1 VTLVLLSKSR
11 CVAHDQRTLKSNNLV
26 TFPIRKQTPPA
37 AMYHENIK
45 PMKTTYAYTKIVLL
59 LLGAAMFTLA
69 SARADTYSWTNF
81 QSDIAGVA
89 QHTDPNLVN
98 PWGMAASSNGT
109 NGIIWVSDN
118 GTGVSTL
125 YHQDGTA
132 LSLVVTIPT
141 AKQNRGTGNPTG
153 VVSNTTQSFPVT
165 KNGTSA
171 PARFI
176 FVSEDG
182 SISGW
187 NPTVDPTNAIIAVDN
202 GTNRGVDHAV
212 YKSATLGVANN
223 HNFLYASNFHTGK
236 VETYDESFHQV
247 TPNGFTDPNLP
258 AGYAPFGI
266 RNFNG
271 EIFVTYAK
279 QDHAKHDD
287 VPGPGFGFVNV
298 FDTSGNFLRR
308 LVSNGNLNAPW
319 GLALVDNEL
328 WVGNF
333 GDGLINVYDPMT
345 GNFIETLMR
354 ADGTP
359 LQFDGL
365 WDLLPLGNGVY
376 FTAGIA
382 DEAHGL
388 FGLITE
394 D

>member
-1 VTLVLLSKSR
+1 MKTIHTSIKTTLLVLIAMSF
-11 CVAHDQRTLKSNNLV
+11 T
-26 TFPIRKQTPPA
+26 A
-37 AMYHENIK
+37 A
-45 PMKTTYAYTKIVLL
+45 
-59 LLGAAMFTLA
+59 F
-69 SARADTYSWTNF
+69 ARADSYSWTNF

-89 QHTDPNLVN
+89 QHVDPNLVN
-98 PWGMAASSNGT
+98 PWGMAASSGGT
-109 NGIIWVSDN
+109 IWVSDN

-132 LSLVVTIPT
+132 VSLVVTIPT
-141 AKQNRGTGNPTG
+141 AARNREGGNPTG
-153 VVSNTTQSFPVT
+153 VVFNSTSFFNVT
-165 KNGTSA
+165 LNGNSQ

-187 NPTVDPTNAIIAVDN
+187 NPALDQTHAIIAVDN
-202 GTNRGVDHAV
+202 GTNRGINRAI
-212 YKSATLGVANN
+212 YKGATLGVANG
-223 HNFLYASNFHTGK
+223 HNFLYATNFHTGH

-247 TPNGFTDPNLP
+247 NPGGFADPGLP
-258 AGYAPFGI
+258 AGYGPFGI

-279 QDHAKHDD
+279 QDHDREDD

-308 LVSNGNLNAPW
+308 LISNGNLNAPW
-319 GLALVDNEL
+319 GLALVEDEL

-333 GDGLINVYDPMT
+333 GDGKINNYDPAT
-345 GNFIETLMR
+345 GAFIETISG

-359 LQFDGL
+359 LEFDGL
-365 WDLLPLGNGVY
+365 WDLLPLGDGVY

-382 DEAHGL
+382 DEEHGL
-388 FGLITE
+388 FGIITE

>member
-1 VTLVLLSKSR
+1 VLVAR
-11 CVAHDQRTLKSNNLV
+11 RESNNRV
-26 TFPIRKQTPPA
+26 TFPIRQFSLIGAILPQTTTI
-37 AMYHENIK
+37 IK
-45 PMKTTYAYTKIVLL
+45 PMKTTPAYAKIGLL
-59 LLGAAMFTLA
+59 LLGVAIFTVA
-69 SARADTYSWTNF
+69 SARADTYSSINF

-98 PWGMAASSNGT
+98 PWGMAASA

-125 YHQDGTA
+125 YNQDGTA
-132 LSLVVTIPT
+132 RSLVVEIPT
-141 AKQNRGTGNPTG
+141 AARNREGGNPTG
-153 VVSNTTQSFPVT
+153 VVFNNTSFFQVT
-165 KNGTSA
+165 KNGNSA
-171 PARFI
+171 PAVFI

-187 NPTVDPTNAIIAVDN
+187 NPALDQTHAIIAVDN
-202 GTNRGVDHAV
+202 GTNHGVNRAI
-212 YKSATLGVANN
+212 YKGATLGVANG
-223 HNFLYASNFHTGK
+223 HNFLYATDFHTGR
-236 VETYDESFHQV
+236 VHTFDENFLQV
-247 TPNGFTDPNLP
+247 NPNGFVDPNLP
-258 AGYAPFGI
+258 SGYAPFGI

-279 QDHAKHDD
+279 QDHRREDD
-287 VPGPGFGFVNV
+287 VAGPGFGFVNV

-308 LVSNGNLNAPW
+308 LISNGNLNAPW
-319 GLALVDNEL
+319 GIALVDGEL

-333 GDGLINVYDPMT
+333 GDGLINNYDPNT
-345 GNFIETLMR
+345 GAFIETLMR

-365 WDLLPLGNGVY
+365 WDLLPLGDGVY

-382 DEAHGL
+382 DEEHGL

-394 D
+394 DE

>member
-1 VTLVLLSKSR
+1 
-11 CVAHDQRTLKSNNLV
+11 
-26 TFPIRKQTPPA
+26 
-37 AMYHENIK
+37 
-45 PMKTTYAYTKIVLL
+45 MKTTNAYIKIALPLL
-59 LLGAAMFTLA
+59 AAAILTA
-69 SARADTYSWTNF
+69 TSGRADTYSWTNF

-89 QHTDPNLVN
+89 QHVDPNLVN
-98 PWGMAASSNGT
+98 PWGMSVSPSGT
-109 NGIIWVSDN
+109 IWVSDN

-132 LSLVVTIPT
+132 ASLVVTIPT
-141 AKQNRGTGNPTG
+141 AARNRDVGNPTG
-153 VVSNTTQSFPVT
+153 QVFNGTPFFQVT
-165 KNGTSA
+165 KNGNSA
-171 PARFI
+171 PAFFI

-187 NPTVDPTNAIIAVDN
+187 NPTLDATHAIIAVDN
-202 GTNRGVDHAV
+202 GTNRGVNRAI
-212 YKSATLGVANN
+212 YKGATLGEANG
-223 HNFLYASNFHTGK
+223 HNFLYATDFHTGH
-236 VETYDESFHQV
+236 VHTFDENFHQV
-247 TPNGFTDPNLP
+247 NLTGFVDPNLP
-258 AGYAPFGI
+258 AGYGPFGI

-279 QDHAKHDD
+279 QDPKREDD
-287 VPGPGFGFVNV
+287 VHCPGCGFVNV

-319 GLALVDNEL
+319 GLALVEGTNL

-333 GDGLINVYDPMT
+333 GDGLINNYDPVS

-365 WDLLPLGNGVY
+365 WDLLPQAGGVF

-388 FGLITE
+388 FGIITE
-394 D
+394 DP